1 MTNKIYDSILDTI
14 GNTPLVRL
22 KSLEADNRADILVKI
37 ESRNPGGSVKDRP
50 AYQMIVDAEE
60 KGRLKEGDTI
70 VEPTSGNMG
79 IALAL
84 IGAAKG
90 YKVVLVMPSSMSI
103 ERRKLMAAYGAEL
116 VLISEGGMKGAVA
129 KAQELVEEKGYFMPS
144 QFSNEANVTSHYKT
158 TGPEI
163 FQATDGKVDAFVA
176 GVGTAG
182 TLVGVS
188 SYLKDQGI
196 VLKAV
201 AVEPDSSPL
210 LSQGTAAPHAIQGIG
225 ANFVPDNF
233 KAEVVDEIKT
243 VSKEEAYEYAHHL
256 AQKEGIL
263 AGISSGGN
271 LAIAVKV
278 ADELGKGKVVVTVLP
293 DTGERYLSTDLFGE

>member
-1 MTNKIYDSILDTI
+1 MTNKIYDSIIDTI

-22 KSLEADNRADILVKI
+22 KSLEVDDRADILVKI

-196 VLKAV
+196 ALKAV
-201 AVEPDSSPL
+201 AVEPDASPL

-243 VSKEEAYEYAHHL
+243 VSKEEAYEYVYHL

-271 LAIAVKV
+271 LATAVKV

>member
-1 MTNKIYDSILDTI
+1 MTNKIYNSIIDTI

-22 KSLEADNRADILVKI
+22 KSLEAGDRADILVKI

-116 VLISEGGMKGAVA
+116 VLIDEGGMKGAVA

-196 VLKAV
+196 ALKAV
-201 AVEPDSSPL
+201 AVEPDASPL
-210 LSQGTAAPHAIQGIG
+210 LSQGNAAPHAIQGIG

-243 VSKEEAYEYAHHL
+243 VSKEEAYEYVHHL

-271 LAIAVKV
+271 LATAVKV